1 MNEGNLL
8 KRLEG
13 LITGDGFWRDVPIN
27 LREAFLH
34 SDGGTLTTTT
44 STDPGFAMVGTNT
57 LVLTWA
63 ATKVVK
69 GALQFQVPGD
79 YDETLDE
86 LSVWVYASCTDTPTV
101 TVEAFVAS
109 ASTTDL
115 APDAISALATAYA
128 WKEIN
133 LDGNSLLANDIVTL
147 TFVPGTHASN
157 AVNFAAVKLRYRGD
171 LVIYDADE
179 RSSGTPA

>member
-1 MNEGNLL
+1 MNESNFLA
-8 KRLEG
+8 RMEG

-34 SDGGTLTTTT
+34 ATGATLTTTT
-44 STDPGFAMVGTNT
+44 STNPGFAMVGTNT
-57 LVLTWA
+57 LVLSWA

-69 GALQFQVPGD
+69 GAIQFQVPGD
-79 YDETLDE
+79 YDETKDE
-86 LSVWVYASCTDTPTV
+86 LSVWVKAYGADLGGI

-115 APDAISALATAYA
+115 APTAISSLTAGYT

-133 LDGNSLLANDIVTL
+133 LDGNGLLANDIVTL
-147 TFVPGTHASN
+147 TFVPGTHGSY
-157 AVNFAAVKLRYRGD
+157 AVNIAAMKLRYRGD

-179 RSSGTPA
+179 RSSGTVA